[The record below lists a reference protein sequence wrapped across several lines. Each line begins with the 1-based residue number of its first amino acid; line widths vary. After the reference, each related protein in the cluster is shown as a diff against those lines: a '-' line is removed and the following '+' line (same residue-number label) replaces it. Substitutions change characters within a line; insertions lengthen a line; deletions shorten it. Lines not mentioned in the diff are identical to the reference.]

1 MRGMKSFVLFAL
13 VSSLALAACGGD
25 DGATQADAGNG
36 SGSGSGSGNSVQK
49 VTCSGTPAAVVSTD
63 NAMNKFIYS
72 TTTAPSVS
80 VGAVIEFKM
89 STAHN
94 VAPGLAPTDQ
104 GLKVDFGADTCLK
117 FTKAGTFN
125 FLCQAHSFTGSIVV
139 Q

>member
-1 MRGMKSFVLFAL
+1 MREMKSFALFAL

-25 DGATQADAGNG
+25 DGNTQADAGNG
-36 SGSGSGSGNSVQK
+36 SGSGSGSGNSVQT
-49 VTCSGTPAAVVSTD
+49 VTCSGTPAAMVSTD
-63 NAMNKFIYS
+63 NAMNKYIYS

-104 GLKVDFGADTCLK
+104 GLKVTYGADVCLK

-125 FLCQAHSFTGSIVV
+125 FLCQAHGFTGTIVV
-139 Q
+139 N